1 MQFLFIE
8 SLRNFSVNFFR
19 DFWTT
24 VQVSESQKSIS
35 TAVMPSS
42 AMFLRICHTSVC
54 LPKDCL
60 GFYCFV
66 LS

>member
-24 VQVSESQKSIS
+24 VQVSETQKSIS
-35 TAVMPSS
+35 TAVYALFGDVSLHLSHFCLSS
-42 AMFLRICHTSVC
+42 
-54 LPKDCL
+54 
-60 GFYCFV
+60 
-66 LS
+66 